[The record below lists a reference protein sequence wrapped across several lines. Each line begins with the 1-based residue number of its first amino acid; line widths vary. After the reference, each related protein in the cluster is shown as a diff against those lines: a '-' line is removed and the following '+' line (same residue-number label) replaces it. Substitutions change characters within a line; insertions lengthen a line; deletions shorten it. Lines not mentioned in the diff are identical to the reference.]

1 MFAASHQLPIHNCHG
16 CEIYIRCGS
25 QPIKEDCSDMG
36 FAPCALRYAQTE
48 SDRSEAGL
56 FQVACWDNVV
66 HFSTSKVYWF
76 YCRLSETRNIVCKRN

>member
-1 MFAASHQLPIHNCHG
+1 MFAASHQLIIQIAMAAKFMFVVAVNQSKRIVLIC
-16 CEIYIRCGS
+16 
-25 QPIKEDCSDMG
+25 

-66 HFSTSKVYWF
+66 DLVTSKVYWF
-76 YCRLSETRNIVCKRN
+76 FCRLSEARNIVYKRN